1 MGIKKFFFRTKVK
14 FKELWEHKI
23 FRYAIIIQIFYF
35 VISLILTL
43 TVFRDNNDF
52 KVYYTVGKLFVTN
65 INDLYNPSNY
75 LWPFR
80 YFPISAILFV
90 PFYLLGFELGFIL
103 FTIINFILNALI
115 CIILYKI
122 IILTRGK
129 THENNDA
136 RPILYIC
143 IFLMCLPNLFNYI
156 LGQINLY
163 VTLLILLSLFIFLK
177 YDGIKWELIAS
188 FILGISINIKP
199 TTIFMIPFLLVINI
213 DLKNKLFKFE
223 FKKSFIRLFGII
235 LPVSINLI
243 MFLIFPSLLEGFLA
257 TNFTTSEPSQ
267 VNHSFSIT
275 KLLLNFFVL
284 IGFTKGQIISIQMPL
299 FLTILMIIG
308 LIGFISFI
316 TRKHN
321 NYSLVY
327 GYAIGIL
334 IMFLC
339 YFDSWDH
346 HLLNLIP
353 LLIIILFNLPRNSD
367 LTKKFIK
374 PSIFFFSFLDLAFM
388 GIYFLVYD
396 FFPFNFA
403 STIFLILT
411 FYGIVKLNNF
421 NNNRQ

>member
-1 MGIKKFFFRTKVK
+1 MEIKKFFFRIKVK

-35 VISLILTL
+35 VISQILTL
-43 TVFRDNNDF
+43 TVFRNTNDF
-52 KVYYTVGKLFVTN
+52 EVYYTVGNLFVNN

-90 PFYLLGFELGFIL
+90 PFYLVGFELGFIL
-103 FTIINFILNALI
+103 FTVINFILNALI

-143 IFLMCLPNLFNYI
+143 IFLMSLPNLFNYI

-163 VTLLILLSLFIFLK
+163 VTLLVLLSLFIFLR
-177 YDGIKWELIAS
+177 YEGLKWELIAS
-188 FILGISINIKP
+188 IILGISINIKP
-199 TTIFMIPFLLVINI
+199 TTVFMIPFLLVINI
-213 DLKNKLFKFE
+213 DLKNKLLKFE

-275 KLLLNFFVL
+275 KLLINFFVF
-284 IGFTKGQIISIQMPL
+284 IGFTEGQIISIQMPL

-308 LIGFISFI
+308 IIGFISFI

-327 GYAIGIL
+327 GYTLGIL

-374 PSIFFFSFLDLAFM
+374 PSIIFFSFLDLAFM
-388 GIYFLVYD
+388 GIYFLVDD

-403 STIFLILT
+403 STIFLILV
-411 FYGIVKLNNF
+411 FYGIIKLNNF
-421 NNNRQ
+421 NKKRE